1 MKYIALSALCV
12 TVCSCAPAYHYDSSS
27 GSSSAYAT
35 TDADKV
41 KTVVINART
50 SGDNKDKDL
59 TWSVEVHDNNSV
71 LGRTEV
77 GGGDEWRND
86 STSEIVVKLDKPF
99 RYEDRKQVQLTIMQ
113 KSTSNDDHAWRGWLA
128 VNGVMGDNSV
138 KKLIEHSKDFQLGE
152 RGNSKS
158 VTLSLQ

>member
-1 MKYIALSALCV
+1 MKIVPLAALCLIA
-12 TVCSCAPAYHYDSSS
+12 CSCAPAYRYDSSREYS
-27 GSSSAYAT
+27 AASST

-41 KTVVINART
+41 KAIVINART
-50 SGDNKDKDL
+50 TGDNKDRDL
-59 TWSVEVHDNNSV
+59 AWNVEVHDNTSV

-77 GGGDEWRND
+77 GAGDEWRND

-99 RYEDRKQVQLTIMQ
+99 RYEDRKQVQLTILQ
-113 KSTSNDDHAWRGWLA
+113 KTTSKDDHAWRGWLE

-138 KKLIEHSKDFQLGE
+138 RRLIEHSKDFQLGE

-158 VTLSLQ
+158 ITLSFQ